1 MGMWDIYV
9 SNHGDG
15 WTLKISINF
24 PCRDPHLGG
33 SASCRGER
41 SISEPLPAW
50 HWEIPSFLYVQIY
63 MFIHIYIYVYT
74 YIYTQYI
81 SYILMYIKWRVIPQF
96 SRPTHAGEEWHLSCI
111 ELENTWVQKLQNV
124 GCFLTWL
131 WIKNGVPTDARH
143 PSCCQAESRL
153 LPSCIIPFAV
163 YDSRFSW

>member
-1 MGMWDIYV
+1 
-9 SNHGDG
+9 
-15 WTLKISINF
+15 
-24 PCRDPHLGG
+24 
-33 SASCRGER
+33 
-41 SISEPLPAW
+41 
-50 HWEIPSFLYVQIY
+50 
-63 MFIHIYIYVYT
+63 
-74 YIYTQYI
+74 
-81 SYILMYIKWRVIPQF
+81 MYIKWRVIPQF

-163 YDSRFSW
+163 YLILDFLGRFWAFLKLK